1 MGQVLELSDQLN
13 DAELRQLAA
22 LIKNG
27 LKVTTISD
35 ELRVKLADWIMWVE
49 WHCGIDGHQDV
60 GDLPLSTQLETEG
73 CATS

>member
-49 WHCGIDGHQDV
+49 WHCGIDGHQDIS
-60 GDLPLSTQLETEG
+60 DLPLFKEVEI

>member
-49 WHCGIDGHQDV
+49 WHCGIDGGSDLSS
-60 GDLPLSTQLETEG
+60 LPLFQM
-73 CATS
+73 